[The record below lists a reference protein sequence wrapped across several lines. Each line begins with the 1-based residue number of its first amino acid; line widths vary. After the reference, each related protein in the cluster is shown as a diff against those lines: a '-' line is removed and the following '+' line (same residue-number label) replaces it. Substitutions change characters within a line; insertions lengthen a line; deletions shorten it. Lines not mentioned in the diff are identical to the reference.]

1 MSKLYT
7 NSRGDDVVRHSYSS
21 NATWEKCSRMYQL
34 EKIRGLRRKDK
45 SAAMAFG
52 KAFEDGVQFYH
63 DNGLKSESG
72 QDEFRRI
79 WLKHKE
85 NTEFVYTSK
94 EKDWANL
101 RDCGVQLLRLY
112 EIILPKLPIKD
123 PTWQLSYTKNVFPGT
138 TLSDL
143 EFGGFIDLLVRPDW
157 DHPLLPKIPRTR
169 DQMTRPLIIDLKT
182 SGVDLNVS
190 PDMLALDPQL
200 QVYSWL
206 TGVEDVAFLWA
217 VKSVADAFQKG
228 TEITLLQDSGKWT
241 AGDKA
246 VIYEFDSESNS
257 ALITHEVNMFS
268 IKEELA
274 QIKGKGSTEA
284 KAAKIEGYI
293 KEDIL
298 SRVPAEII
306 TKQKIQFL
314 ATRISPENMKEAG
327 DIIAKQMVD
336 IHNANETGFYPKRS
350 GVRFPNNGCTYCA
363 WRGEC
368 TGNKELSAQLL
379 VQITNPTESDW
390 LDEINEDEG

>member
-21 NATWEKCSRMYQL
+21 DATWDKCKRLYQL
-34 EKIRGLRRKDK
+34 EKINGLRRKDK

-52 KAFEDGVQFYH
+52 KAVEDSIQYYH
-63 DNGLKSESG
+63 DNGLKPDSG
-72 QDEFRRI
+72 QDQFRYV
-79 WLKHKE
+79 WLKHKD
-85 NTEFVYTSK
+85 NTEFVFTAK
-94 EKDWANL
+94 EKDWTNL

-112 EIILPKLPIKD
+112 EIMLPTLPIKE
-123 PTWQLSYTKNVFPGT
+123 PMWQLSYVKQVFPGT
-138 TLSDL
+138 ELADL
-143 EFGGFIDLLVRPDW
+143 EMGGFVDLLSKADH
-157 DHPLLPKIPRTR
+157 DHPLLPKVPRVTGSGY
-169 DQMTRPLIIDLKT
+169 RPLIIDLKT
-182 SGVDLNVS
+182 SGVELNIS
-190 PDMLALDPQL
+190 ADMLALDFQL

-206 TGVEDVAFLWA
+206 SGVPDVAFLWA
-217 VKSVADAFQKG
+217 VKSIANAFQKG
-228 TEITLLQDSGKWT
+228 TDITLLQDSGKWT

-284 KAAKIEGYI
+284 KSAKIEGYI

-298 SRVPAEII
+298 SRVSVEVI

-327 DIIAKQMVD
+327 DVIAKHMVE
-336 IHNANETGFYPKRS
+336 IHDATETGFFPKRS
-350 GVRFPNNGCTYCA
+350 GVRFPNNHCGYCSH
-363 WRGEC
+363 RGIC
-368 TGNKELSAQLL
+368 LGDQKLADQLL
-379 VQITNPTESDW
+379 IQISTPEADDW
-390 LDEINEDEG
+390 LDDIQEEG